1 MALNLGQQITTP
13 AQPNLG
19 TPTPAYDQGFLGTSF
34 GGLNVYFTKL
44 TAVFATILGPRG
56 GKYINN
62 PYGAFQDT
70 TDQTATANTATVMT
84 FNTTDFANGVSV
96 VTSGGKASRLTVAQ
110 AGIYNL
116 QFSVQFDNSDT
127 QEHDVYIWL
136 RKDASGAGSDIPGSA
151 GYVGIPSSHGGFN
164 GHSIVGWNYFITLNA
179 NDFVEI
185 WWSTPDVKVT
195 IQAYAAGVSPT
206 RPSTA
211 SVVATLS
218 LVSNLSTETA

>member
-1 MALNLGQQITTP
+1 MATNLSQQITTP

-19 TPTPAYDQGFLGTSF
+19 TPGAAYDERFLAQSF
-34 GGLNVYFTKL
+34 GGLNVYFAKL
-44 TAVFATILGPRG
+44 TAIFSALFGPRG
-56 GKYINN
+56 GKWVNN

-84 FNTTDFANGVSV
+84 FNTTDFSNGVV
-96 VTSGGKASRLTVAQ
+96 VNDGSKLRVSQ

-116 QFSVQFDNSDT
+116 QFSVQLQNTDT
-127 QEHDVYIWL
+127 QLHDVSIWL
-136 RKDASGAGSDIPGSA
+136 RQDAAGAGTDIAGST
-151 GYVGIPSSHGGFN
+151 GFVSVPNSHGGID
-164 GHSIVGWNYFITLNA
+164 GHAIVGWNYFVTLDA

-185 WWSTPDVKVT
+185 WWSTPSTNVT
-195 IQAYAAGVSPT
+195 IQAYAAGTSPT

-218 LVSNLSTETA
+218 FVSNLSTETA

>member
-1 MALNLGQQITTP
+1 MSNGTQKLDTP
-13 AQPNLG
+13 ALPDLPNPQDRYDRLTVAQTNGLLRTFFLRLSSALTTLFG
-19 TPTPAYDQGFLGTSF
+19 T
-34 GGLNVYFTKL
+34 
-44 TAVFATILGPRG
+44 RG
-56 GKYINN
+56 GKFLNM

-116 QFSVQFDNSDT
+116 QFSAQFDNSDT
-127 QEHDVYIWL
+127 QEHDVSIWL
-136 RKDASGAGSDIPGSA
+136 RQDSSGAGVDVAGST
-151 GYVGIPSSHGGFN
+151 GFVGIPSSHGGIS
-164 GHSIVGWNYFITLNA
+164 GHIIAGWNYFVTLNA

-185 WWSTPDVKVT
+185 WWSTPNTGVT
-195 IQAYAAGVSPT
+195 IQAYAAGTSPT

-211 SVVATLS
+211 SVVATLTF
-218 LVSNLSTETA
+218 VSNLTS